1 MAIALGLGSFSFAQ
15 DDDVLTGKDGAA
27 ILPAA
32 GDWALGFDA
41 APLLRFFIMDM
52 FNGLIEIILW
62 VNAWANGD
70 FAITLI

>member
-1 MAIALGLGSFSFAQ
+1 MKTKVFLLAIALGLGSFSFAQ

-41 APLLRFFIMDM
+41 APILNYAGNML
-52 FNGLIEIILW
+52 NG
-62 VNAWANGD
+62 NTMN
-70 FAITLI
+70 